1 MYARM
6 DHFWKMEILP
16 LRKTDAVVLLV
27 THGGIISVLRKYL
40 MGMNYGMHESLKERV
55 EEESDFWEV
64 RNCSITEVLLGD
76 KGPGEFIRMG
86 DWDHVLDAFTEAQYT
101 KDQLENSTG

>member
-1 MYARM
+1 M
-6 DHFWKMEILP
+6 DNFWKKEILP

-27 THGGIISVLRKYL
+27 SHAGIISVLRKYL
-40 MGMNYGMHESLKERV
+40 MSMNYRIHESLKER
-55 EEESDFWEV
+55 EEQKNDFWEV

-86 DWDHVLDAFTEAQYT
+86 DWDHILDALTHA
-101 KDQLENSTG
+101 KDRLANSTG